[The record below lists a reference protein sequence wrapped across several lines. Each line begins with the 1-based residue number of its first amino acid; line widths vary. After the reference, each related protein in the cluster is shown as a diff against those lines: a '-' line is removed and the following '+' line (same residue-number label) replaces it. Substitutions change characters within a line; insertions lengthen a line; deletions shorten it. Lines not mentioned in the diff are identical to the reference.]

1 MPAHKTMEL
10 PEGSP
15 AIAGR
20 ILPEKPLLSLGL
32 QEEVL
37 QWIELA
43 PPRRTLRHLR
53 KMLISWMLREQ
64 SGFPTDFEE
73 MITDLDCLFEL
84 LDSIQEEMAEEWESK
99 EMEKEGEMDEME
111 DQEEMDDEELKKGG
125 K

>member
-1 MPAHKTMEL
+1 
-10 PEGSP
+10 
-15 AIAGR
+15 
-20 ILPEKPLLSLGL
+20 
-32 QEEVL
+32 
-37 QWIELA
+37 
-43 PPRRTLRHLR
+43 
-53 KMLISWMLREQ
+53 
-64 SGFPTDFEE
+64 